1 MNRARAAVTDKM
13 SLTPVSREEM
23 RKMKGNVDEQRRLQL
38 IDTIVSQIY
47 APTVRQAQ
55 SSSET
60 SYSYELTNTTYHNH
74 GLHKS
79 QEVKANMP
87 DILNRLR
94 ELFPGC
100 RVTHATLAKGQDG
113 KIYDIACIEEKV
125 LAFVNREQTQ
135 EYIVVDWS

>member
-23 RKMKGNVDEQRRLQL
+23 RGMKVHMDEQRRLQL

-47 APTVRQAQ
+47 APTVMQAR

-60 SYSYELTNTTYHNH
+60 SYTYPLTNTTYHNH

-100 RVTHATLAKGQDG
+100 TVSHTTLAKGQDG
-113 KIYDIACIEEKV
+113 QLYDIACIEEKV
-125 LAFVNREQTQ
+125 LAFVNRQQTQ
-135 EYIVVDWS
+135 EYIIIDWS

>member
-38 IDTIVSQIY
+38 IDNIVSQIY

-60 SYSYELTNTTYHNH
+60 SYSYQLTNTTYHKH

-100 RVTHATLAKGQDG
+100 RVTHTTLAKGQDG
-113 KIYDIACIEEKV
+113 QIYDIACIEEKV